1 MCTRAGYAS
10 FIFNAS
16 ASSFHI
22 FFSLTQ
28 HLGVFLKLFFIM
40 SYGAVPRLASII
52 DQSVKRY
59 KSRQF
64 CLISLYVYCIWQICQ
79 QDNIKRNNLTSTCS
93 VQNIPRVLSESASDR
108 LLVSSAQVTRS
119 ENTPGRR
126 DKSTSVVEPFHFEPA
141 PGSQD
146 TGSSYSSSSVPVAH
160 HTILL

>member
-108 LLVSSAQVTRS
+108 S

-126 DKSTSVVEPFHFEPA
+126 DQSTSVVEPFHFEPA